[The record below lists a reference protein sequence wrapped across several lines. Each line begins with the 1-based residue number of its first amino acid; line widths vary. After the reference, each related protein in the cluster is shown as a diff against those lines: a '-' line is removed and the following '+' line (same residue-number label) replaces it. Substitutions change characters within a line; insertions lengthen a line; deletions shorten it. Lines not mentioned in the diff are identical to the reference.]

1 MLEELVIRDF
11 ALIDR
16 LSVEFDSGLNIV
28 TGETGAG
35 KSIIIGALSF
45 LLGAKADI
53 DIIRTGSDE
62 TSVSGVILI
71 GADNADA
78 QTWLAEKGI
87 GSEDGRIVL
96 RRVLKRSNRGSAYV
110 QETPVSRSELA
121 LLTSF
126 LFDIH
131 GQHEHQALLRI
142 DTHRRYLDRF
152 AGIEGEVKEF
162 TDRFYALCEGREELE
177 ALAAAEKGRDDK
189 AEILAHAVEEIGR
202 AALFQGEGEALE
214 AEAKRLADFDKLA
227 AGVGS
232 AAGLLF
238 EDEGSALLALR
249 KAKAQLD
256 AAEGMDT
263 ALAPIAKRVSDL
275 FYEAEDAFNQLRA
288 YKDDLRHDP
297 ERLEAVEERLAL
309 LFRLKKKYGRTE
321 EEILEYAASAAA
333 EIEALGRAEADR
345 TELEK
350 RLAELEKEVSRR
362 AATIREKRVA
372 AALTLGERITSI
384 LATLG
389 MPKSRFSVSVQPKG
403 QGSRVCNQWGA
414 DEVQF
419 LISPNIGEPLR
430 ELVRIASGGE
440 LSRVMLAVKTVLAD
454 SDTIETLVFD
464 EIDTGIGGEVALAV
478 GKHLAEIGKHKQI
491 FCITH
496 LASIAVRADN
506 HLMVEKIVEGNRT
519 TTILSPVDKGRRR
532 EEIARMLAGDS
543 AGNAALAHADELLV
557 RYGQRS

>member
-53 DIIRTGSDE
+53 DVIRTGSDE
-62 TSVSGVILI
+62 TSVSGVIHV
-71 GADNADA
+71 GTENADA
-78 QTWLAEKGI
+78 HAWLAEKGI
-87 GSEDGRIVL
+87 QGEDGRIVL

-110 QETPVSRSELA
+110 QDIPVSRSDLSI
-121 LLTSF
+121 LTSF

-131 GQHEHQALLRI
+131 GQHEHQALLRT

-152 AGIEGEVKEF
+152 AGIESEVKDF
-162 TDRFYALCEGREELE
+162 TDRFFALCEGREALE
-177 ALAAAEKGRDDK
+177 NLATAERGRGDK
-189 AEILAHAVEEIGR
+189 AEILAHAVDEIAR
-202 AALFQGEGEALE
+202 AALSPGEGDALE

-232 AAGLLF
+232 AAALLF
-238 EDEGSALLALR
+238 EDDGSVLFSLR

-256 AAEGMDT
+256 SAALMDAT
-263 ALAPIAKRVSDL
+263 LASVAKRVSDM
-275 FYEAEDAFNQLRA
+275 FYEAEDAFDQLRA

-321 EEILEYAASAAA
+321 EEILEYAITATA
-333 EIEALGRAEADR
+333 EMEALGRVEADR
-345 TELEK
+345 TELAK
-350 RLAELEKEVSRR
+350 RLAGLEKEISTR
-362 AATIREKRVA
+362 AISISAKRVA
-372 AALTLGERITSI
+372 AALSLGQRITSI

-389 MPKSRFSVSVQPKG
+389 MPKASFTVSVQQKG
-403 QGSRVCNQWGA
+403 QGSRLFNQWGA

-430 ELVRIASGGE
+430 ELVRIVSGGE

-478 GKHLAEIGKHKQI
+478 GKHLAEIGSHKQI

-506 HLMVEKIVEGNRT
+506 HLKVEKVVDGNRT
-519 TTILSPVDKGRRR
+519 TTILSPVEKSRRR

-543 AGNAALAHADELLV
+543 AGSAALAHADELLV